1 MKHKH
6 VEASR
11 EVRLWL
17 GQIVIPALTVA
28 ATVLTIPEVRSKAA
42 SKVSDI
48 KKSIKRKFKKS

>member
-17 GQIVIPALTVA
+17 GQIVIPALTVV
-28 ATVLTIPEVRSKAA
+28 ATALTIPEVRSKAA
-42 SKVSDI
+42 SKASDI
-48 KKSIKRKFKKS
+48 KNSIKRKFKKD